1 MATLIRMSEYRGN
14 TEFVHFERAE
24 ITQLLTLYAMRVA
37 SGEWRDYAI
46 DVRPDGAMFSIFRH
60 ALERPLYT
68 VTKSAAGSKGATWS
82 VARSGRIVSRF
93 PTLAGAL
100 AALDRAPRPVGS

>member
-1 MATLIRMSEYRGN
+1 MATLIRMAEYRGGPD
-14 TEFVHFERAE
+14 FVHFERGE

-46 DVRPDGAMFSIFRH
+46 DVLPDGAVFSIFRH

-68 VTKSAAGSKGATWS
+68 VTKSVSATKGAMWS
-82 VARSGRIVSRF
+82 VARSGRSVSRF
-93 PTLAGAL
+93 PTLAGVL
-100 AALDRAPRPVGS
+100 AALERAPRPIAH